1 MSLRCRQVCMSWWV
15 CRRFACPRV
24 CPHLFFFRLYLLSF
38 CVRSFLI
45 DVSVCVCVG
54 CVTFFFLNI
63 FLFPVPVFSTECWRG
78 RLLGGDG
85 QRSHGM
91 VSLWLCGGSDA
102 SKPRQPIRWGPPAVA
117 HTHKCTGG
125 KKCWENISVLH
136 LPSLSIQL
144 ICIWNLCFVI
154 RY

>member
-15 CRRFACPRV
+15 CRRFACPCV
-24 CPHLFFFRLYLLSF
+24 STFIFFQSVL
-38 CVRSFLI
+38 VVFLCAFI
-45 DVSVCVCVG
+45 SHRCVCVRL
-54 CVTFFFLNI
+54 CWLCHLFFLNI